1 MNQISDAELVD
12 LERARSIIETTQD
25 AVISK
30 TLQGIITSWNKGA
43 QRIFGYTAAEAI
55 GQPMLFV
62 IPEGRKHEESQF
74 LRRVG
79 SGERIESFETIR
91 QNKQG
96 DLIEVSVT
104 LSPMRD
110 SSGKIVG
117 VSKIARDL
125 TEARTNERLK
135 HEQDRA
141 ELAAQT
147 RTELMVSL
155 SHELRTPL
163 NHILGFS
170 QTLSDSATAAQ
181 QLQINAIKDAA
192 GQLIEQLSN
201 VLDSVDIERGR
212 MVVVN
217 APFNVREALQA
228 LVQLFERRAEEK
240 GIELDLYCDPDLPAM
255 SVGDA
260 AKFSRL
266 LGNLL
271 DNAIKFTDTGSVRL
285 QARTFEQGL
294 EVVVVDTGC
303 GMNESDLTEAF
314 KPLTQLDRSMT
325 RRSGGIGMGC
335 ALADQL
341 ARLMDGTISSGSTPG
356 AGTCMVVRLPIYPA
370 MRPLLQPRRLHIL
383 AVDDVALNLM
393 LVASLLGKQHH
404 VTTVS
409 SGAAA
414 LHALEH
420 RHFDLVLMDVQMPG
434 MDGLQTTRRWRALES
449 SQGRLA
455 TPVVALTANASEQD
469 RRKALEAGMD
479 DFLTKP
485 VNRELLTA
493 TVERLTRPDKS
504 LPQAA

>member
-12 LERARSIIETTQD
+12 LQRARSIIETTHD

-43 QRIFGYTAAEAI
+43 QGIFGYTAEEAI

-62 IPEGRKHEESQF
+62 IPEGRKHEETDF

-79 SGERIESFETIR
+79 LGERIESFETIR

-110 SSGKIVG
+110 AQGRIVG

-125 TEARTNERLK
+125 TEARSNERLK
-135 HEQDRA
+135 HAQDRA

-170 QTLSDSATAAQ
+170 QTLSDGASATQ
-181 QLQINAIKDAA
+181 QPQINAIRDAA
-192 GQLIEQLSN
+192 TQLLEQISN
-201 VLDSVDIERGR
+201 VLDFADIERGR
-212 MVVVN
+212 MEVVS
-217 APFNVREALQA
+217 APFSVQDALQT
-228 LVQLFERRAEEK
+228 LLRPHYRRAQEK
-240 GIELDLYCDPDLPAM
+240 GIALDLHCDVNLPAM

-260 AKFSRL
+260 AKFSRVV
-266 LGNLL
+266 GNLV
-271 DNAIKFTDTGSVRL
+271 DNAIKFTDEGSVRV
-285 QARTFEQGL
+285 QAQASEQGL
-294 EVVVVDTGC
+294 EVVVADTGC
-303 GMNESDLTEAF
+303 GMSEAQLQDAF
-314 KPLTQLDRSMT
+314 KPLTQLDRGLT
-325 RRSGGIGMGC
+325 RRHGGIGMGC

-341 ARLMDGTISSGSTPG
+341 ARLMDGSISPGSTPG

-370 MRPLLQPRRLHIL
+370 IRPIPQVQRLHIL

-414 LHALEH
+414 LNALEQH
-420 RHFDLVLMDVQMPG
+420 PFDVVLMDVQMPG
-434 MDGLQTTRRWRALES
+434 MDGLETTRRWRAME
-449 SQGRLA
+449 QGLGRGPTA
-455 TPVVALTANASEQD
+455 VVALTANTSEQD
-469 RRKALEAGMD
+469 RRNALDAGMD

-485 VNRELLTA
+485 VNRELLNA
-493 TVERLTRPDKS
+493 TLARI
-504 LPQAA
+504 AAAKAA